1 MPGIRAH
8 VLIVALLTCARLVPA
23 PRAAAAD
30 APRSAHESGLAFL
43 EVEVPKWARENH
55 CYSCH
60 NNGDAARALMLAKRE
75 RVPGDTTALADTLAF
90 LNKPR
95 EWDANGPDGPFK
107 DKRLARIQFAV
118 ALAEAGRCGLKVN
131 KEALDQAAALV
142 AELQSAAGCW
152 ETDTTAPVGSPVTYG
167 TTLATAMAMRTL
179 SAATAGQYEQQ
190 VRRGREW
197 LEQLELKSVLDAS
210 AALWALA
217 DTNSPAARRQQARA
231 LEILSRGESPD
242 GGWGPFVSSPSEVF
256 DTALA
261 LVALSS
267 QGTLDSKTKA
277 WMARGRKF
285 LLDRQREDGSWPP
298 TTRPSGGE
306 TYAGQLSTTAWAV
319 QALLVTR
326 GK

>member
-1 MPGIRAH
+1 MHGIRAH
-8 VLIVALLTCARLVPA
+8 PLIAILVTCSCLVLATPVV
-23 PRAAAAD
+23 AAD
-30 APRSAHESGLAFL
+30 APQSAEERGLTFL

-60 NNGDAARALMLAKRE
+60 NNGDAARALMLGKRD
-75 RVPGDTTALADTLAF
+75 RVLSDTSALADTLSF
-90 LNKPR
+90 LNRPA

-107 DKRLARIQFAV
+107 DKRLARIQFAA
-118 ALAEAGRCGLKVN
+118 ALAEAGRSGLKVS
-131 KEALDQAAALV
+131 KVALDQAAALV

-152 ETDTTAPVGSPVTYG
+152 ETDVAASIGSPVTYG
-167 TTLATAMAMRTL
+167 TTLATVMAMRTL
-179 SAATAGQYEQQ
+179 AAATPGQYDQQ
-190 VRRGREW
+190 LRHARDW
-197 LEQLELKSVLDAS
+197 LEELEVKSVLDAS

-217 DTNSPAARRQQARA
+217 DTNSLAARRQQARA
-231 LEILSRGESPD
+231 LAIIGRGESPD

-261 LVALSS
+261 LIALSS
-267 QGTLDSKTKA
+267 HATREAKTRD
-277 WMARGRKF
+277 WLARGRKF

-298 TTRPSGGE
+298 TTRPAGSE
-306 TYAGQLSTTAWAV
+306 SYAGQLSTTAWAV